1 MTIWI
6 AMLLGLVQGLTEFLP
21 VSSSGHLLLLQ
32 KMFGVTEGAMFFT
45 IMLHLGTL
53 VAVVIVYWDM
63 IIDLVKH
70 PIQKTVGMLILAT
83 IPTLIIAVLF
93 KKVEPFASFY
103 TATENGSFL
112 GYGFLITS
120 ALLFLSDLLRSKNVK
135 GRKMKEMRVTDAL
148 LIGTMQGVAILPSVS
163 RSGGTIAGALF
174 SGLNRKAAADF
185 SFLMSIPAI
194 LGGALIEIPDA
205 IESGGLTGIH
215 WTTVAAG
222 VIVAGLTGYFAV
234 KIMIAA
240 IKKKKLWGFAVY
252 TAVLGTLVIVDQF
265 ATHIFF

>member
-45 IMLHLGTL
+45 VMLHLGTL
-53 VAVVIVYWDM
+53 VAVCVVYWQT
-63 IIDLVKH
+63 IVELVKH

-83 IPTLIIAVLF
+83 VPTLIIAVLF

-112 GYGFLITS
+112 GFGFLITA
-120 ALLFLSDLLRSKNVK
+120 ALLLASDLLSRNNVK

-194 LGGALIEIPDA
+194 LGGALNEIPDA
-205 IESGGLTGIH
+205 LEAGLPGIH

-234 KIMIAA
+234 KVMISA
-240 IKKKKLWGFAVY
+240 IKKKKLWGFGVY
-252 TAVLGTLVIVDQF
+252 TAVLGVLVLVDQYV
-265 ATHIFF
+265 THYFF